1 MSMIEDVCSDLRWTP
16 QPDAGRWLREFVDEL
31 LDRLP
36 DAAAFSSRLF
46 RESGN
51 RLIDL
56 IDTVWLGA
64 DSPRLKAAQ
73 VAGWDQHEH
82 RDGVHVWRNPRGMFP
97 AVCTCGEAGEGIG
110 VDLKV
115 EFAADFISA
124 NGIDAKPSGEHYSP
138 YRGAEVFRNGERAAL
153 GIVERHGYRGY
164 DQHAPRAALDD
175 IYATL
180 ESFQTR
186 RRDFDRDE
194 EGFAEGA
201 RLIDAA
207 VARVGRDLACDLF
220 FRAEREYWQRR
231 NRAAEYQKNRQDRL
245 GIGWANH
252 DHHTYRNSRVNF
264 HRLVALWEKLGFV
277 CRERFSPGIE
287 AGWGAQVMEQ
297 PVCGIITFN
306 DVDISPAE
314 LLGDFA
320 HRPLEEWDRL
330 HTVGLWCGLHGDSF
344 LTAGMHHLECTFAF
358 DALREQI
365 QSEAGIGVMKPFT
378 DLPYLRQAFTEGE
391 RWPVSGRRID
401 ALLRRGLIT
410 DEQARQFRQQGAIGS
425 HLENLERNDG
435 FKGFNQKGVT
445 EIIAATD
452 PRRHVQA
459 VSAR

>member
-1 MSMIEDVCSDLRWTP
+1 MSQKAGVARDQLWEP
-16 QPDAGRWLREFVDEL
+16 QSEAGRWLSEVVDDL
-31 LDRLP
+31 LSRLP
-36 DAAAFSSRLF
+36 EAASFSSRLF
-46 RESGN
+46 AESGN

-56 IDTVWLGA
+56 VDTVWLGA
-64 DSPRLKAAQ
+64 DQPKLKAAQ
-73 VAGWDQHEH
+73 AAGWDQHEH

-97 AVCTCGEAGEGIG
+97 AVATCGKPGSGLGI
-110 VDLKV
+110 DLKV
-115 EFAADFISA
+115 EFACDFLSA
-124 NGIDAKPSGEHYSP
+124 NRIDAAPTGGHYAP
-138 YRGAEVFRNGERAAL
+138 LRQAEVFRRGDAAL
-153 GIVERHGYRGY
+153 GICERHGYRGY
-164 DQHAPRAALDD
+164 DVNVPRPPLDD
-175 IYATL
+175 IYGVL
-180 ESFQTR
+180 ESFQSR
-186 RRDFDRDE
+186 RRDFETDA
-194 EGFAEGA
+194 EGFDEGA
-201 RLIDAA
+201 RLIDSAI
-207 VARVGRDLACDLF
+207 ARVGRDLACDLF

-231 NRAAEYQKNRQDRL
+231 NRAAQFQKARQDRL

-264 HRLVALWEKLGFV
+264 HRLVALWEKLGFA

-297 PVCGIITFN
+297 ATCGIVTFN

-344 LTAGMHHLECTFAF
+344 LQAGMHHLECSFAF
-358 DALREQI
+358 DALRDQL
-365 QSEAGIGVMKPFT
+365 QQHGGIGVMKPFT

-391 RWPVSGRRID
+391 RWSVEERRIES
-401 ALLRRGLIT
+401 LLRRGLIT
-410 DEQARQFRQQGAIGS
+410 VEQARQFREQGAIGS

-459 VSAR
+459 GR

>member
-1 MSMIEDVCSDLRWTP
+1 MSRTADVASDLRWTP
-16 QPDAGRWLREFVDEL
+16 QPDAGRWLREVVDEL
-31 LDRLP
+31 LARLP
-36 DAAAFSSRLF
+36 EAAAFSARLF
-46 RESGN
+46 SESGN

-64 DSPRLKAAQ
+64 DSSRLQAAQ
-73 VAGWDQHEH
+73 AAGWDQHEQ
-82 RDGVHVWRNPRGMFP
+82 RDGVHAWHNPRGMFP
-97 AVCTCGEAGEGIG
+97 ALATRGNAGDVIS

-115 EFAADFISA
+115 EFASDFIAA
-124 NGIDAKPSGEHYSP
+124 NGIDAKPTGEHYAP
-138 YRGAEVFRNGERAAL
+138 YRRASIFRRGDRAEL
-153 GIVERHGYRGY
+153 GVVERHGYRGY
-164 DQHAPRAALDD
+164 DEHVSRPALDD

-180 ESFQTR
+180 ESLQTR
-186 RRDFDRDE
+186 RRDFERDE
-194 EGFAEGA
+194 DGFALGA
-201 RLIDAA
+201 KLLDAA
-207 VARVGRDLACDLF
+207 VTRVGRDLACDLF

-231 NRAAEYQKNRQDRL
+231 NRAAEYQKQRQDRL

-264 HRLVALWEKLGFV
+264 HRLVATWEKLGFV

-297 PVCGIITFN
+297 PVCGIVTFN

-344 LTAGMHHLECTFAF
+344 LAAGMHHLECTFAF

-365 QSEAGIGVMKPFT
+365 ESEARIGVMKPFT

-391 RWPVSGRRID
+391 RWPVSEKRID
-401 ALLRRGLIT
+401 ALLRRGLIS
-410 DEQARQFRQQGAIGS
+410 DEQARQFREHGAIGS

-452 PRRHVQA
+452 PRRHVRP
-459 VSAR
+459 VSAH